1 MIKRTNKKLK
11 LILIILLSFFC
22 IPIYPFQ
29 EKELS
34 EAKLLIFDRKWK
46 AAEEKINE
54 ILKKYPESEISSDIL
69 FYLGQCIQEQGGR
82 EEEAINTFNKYLKRR
97 ERAKFAEEAEIAI
110 IDLSSELHRK
120 GKINYIENITSR
132 LERKNKVVR
141 YYSAF
146 KLSYFKD
153 NYKYLAVPVLKEIL
167 NEEKDI
173 ELRERAKIALLRI
186 DPHLLRG
193 MAEEENK
200 IKMLRITIIKRST
213 GKQELSVK
221 IPLDLANLA
230 IQALSKPDSLI
241 KADVKINGKKV
252 ESGSL
257 NKIFQRFLNM
267 KKAEILE
274 IYDEDEIIK
283 LWIE

>member
-1 MIKRTNKKLK
+1 MILLFRKRK
-11 LILIILLSFFC
+11 ILIFILLIFSYCFL
-22 IPIYPFQ
+22 IYPFQ

-34 EAKLLIFDRKWK
+34 EAKLLMFDRKWK
-46 AAEEKINE
+46 PAEEKINE
-54 ILKKYPESEISSDIL
+54 ILKKFPESETSSDIL

-82 EEEAINTFNKYLKRR
+82 EQEAINVFNEYLKKRKK
-97 ERAKFAEEAEIAI
+97 ATFAEEAEIAI
-110 IDLSSELHRK
+110 IDLSSDLYNK
-120 GKINYIENITSR
+120 GKKSYIENITSR
-132 LERKNKVVR
+132 LESKNKVVR

-153 NYKYLAVPVLKEIL
+153 KQKYLAVPVLKEIL
-167 NEEKDI
+167 NEEKDN
-173 ELRERAKIALLRI
+173 ELKERAKIALLRI
-186 DPHLLRG
+186 DPYLLKG
-193 MAEEENK
+193 MAEGENK

-213 GKQELSVK
+213 GKQELSIK

-230 IQALSKPDSLI
+230 IQAISKSDPI
-241 KADVKINGKKV
+241 KADVKIDGKKV

-257 NKIFQRFLNM
+257 REIFQKFLNM

-283 LWIE
+283 IWIE